1 MCHHHSSMHQHL
13 EPASQLSG
21 VQPCSISKQL
31 GRAAAAAAAA
41 SAALR
46 SAHRKLSPVV
56 REMTV
61 STDISY
67 TTFGSGICLF
77 QLPMPAPGP
86 SLCCSGLGAVNA
98 TSASK
103 IQGST
108 SSIVPQARWTASN
121 PDGAHT
127 LQRVLP
133 ARV

>member
-21 VQPCSISKQL
+21 DRPCSISPQL
-31 GRAAAAAAAA
+31 GQVAAAAP
-41 SAALR
+41 SAALGP
-46 SAHRKLSPVV
+46 AHEKLSPVV

-77 QLPMPAPGP
+77 QLPMPGPGP

-121 PDGAHT
+121 PDRART